1 MQEINAKYNL
11 KSLLENYRVVIPLIQ
26 RDYAQGRKDKRTT
39 EVLKKL
45 LQDINTAL
53 LDTNV
58 GPLDLNFIYGKS
70 THGKFIPLDGQ
81 QRLTTLFL
89 VYLFAYRDNDE
100 CDFLGNFSY
109 KTRNSSTK
117 FFESLVENRR
127 IIFTKTKS
135 PSEIIKDE
143 PWFAD
148 SWQLDPTVQGALK
161 TLDDI
166 SDSFDYEFDYVSVL
180 SDANN
185 QKLVFN
191 FLDIDKLGSEDEL
204 YIKLN
209 SRGRPLTDFENFKA
223 RFIDRIKK
231 IDGRLERE
239 FTQNID
245 TKWTDVIWNIDKN
258 AFDTNFLNLFEIGLI
273 NNLDSLDYSKR
284 DNWTLEIDFETVE
297 ISHVKIII
305 SVLDFLSENK
315 MPEVSSILERSI
327 VNKTLKDRIYFHV
340 ISTFL
345 EHHGDTLDT
354 SYKNW
359 YRIFKNLIDN
369 SVIESQDPYERAI
382 KGINE
387 QIEHTSDLLEY
398 LAEGNRINGF
408 SIDQVDEEI
417 EKAKLITADDSYR
430 EIIEVAEK
438 HRYFDGQIRSCFY
451 FEANDLPSRKIDV
464 ISFYWNK
471 ISKMF
476 SETKPEEGLLMRV
489 ALLALGD
496 YTMTTANNY
505 KTLYRDNSN
514 ESSGFA
520 PSLKSLFS
528 SRNEYVKRLLDEV
541 DITKP
546 LDGEYR
552 RIIQDNISHLTPQ
565 EWRYAFI
572 SYYETMFSKMD
583 SSQYRMKS
591 PFWLNRS
598 EEMLL
603 IPNKSSSARN
613 YDIHL
618 IALEEKLKELGIQS
632 CYEREKGIEST
643 NRILYVNEVYEVR
656 FRGNHFS
663 LNLIGGEEAEEEHF
677 DPRLSFLDIAELLKN
692 KIHY

>member
-1 MQEINAKYNL
+1 MQEINEKYNL
-11 KSLLENYRVVIPLIQ
+11 KSLLNEYKVVIPLIQ

-39 EVLKKL
+39 EVRKKL

-53 LDTNV
+53 IDTNV
-58 GPLDLNFIYGKS
+58 RPLDLNFIYGKS
-70 THGKFIPLDGQ
+70 SNGKFIPLDGQ

-109 KTRNSSTK
+109 ETRNSSTQ
-117 FFESLVENRR
+117 FFKSLFENRKT
-127 IIFTKTKS
+127 IFTETKT

-180 SDANN
+180 SDTNN

-231 IDGRLERE
+231 IDDHLERE
-239 FTQNID
+239 FSQNID

-258 AFDTNFLNLFEIGLI
+258 AFDTNFLNLFEIALI

-284 DNWTLEIDFETVE
+284 DNWTLEIDFETIE
-297 ISHVKIII
+297 MSHIKIIV

-315 MPEVSSILERSI
+315 VPEVSSILERSI

-345 EHHGDTLDT
+345 EYHGDTLDT

-359 YRIFKNLIDN
+359 YRIFKNLINN

-398 LAEGNRINGF
+398 LAEENRINGF
-408 SIDQVDEEI
+408 SIEQVDEEI
-417 EKAKLITADDSYR
+417 EKAKLITSDDSYR
-430 EIIEVAEK
+430 EVIEGAEK

-451 FEANDLPSRKIDV
+451 FEANDLPSKKIDI
-464 ISFYWNK
+464 ISSYWNK
-471 ISKMF
+471 ISEMF
-476 SETKPEEGLLMRV
+476 TETKPKEGLLMRT
-489 ALLALGD
+489 ALLSLGD
-496 YTMTTANNY
+496 YTVYIGKY
-505 KTLYRDNSN
+505 KTLCLDNPN
-514 ESSGFA
+514 ETG
-520 PSLKSLFS
+520 SLKSLFS
-528 SRNEYVKRLLDEV
+528 SQNEYVKKLLDKI

-546 LDGEYR
+546 LDDEYR
-552 RIIQDNISHLTPQ
+552 RIIQENLKNTDKKS
-565 EWRYAFI
+565 WRYAFI
-572 SYYETMFSKMD
+572 TYYETMFNKM
-583 SSQYRMKS
+583 SPSQFKLIA
-591 PFWLNRS
+591 PKIKE

-603 IPNKSSSARN
+603 IPNKASSGKN
-613 YDIHL
+613 VDIHL
-618 IALEEKLKELGIQS
+618 LALKEKLGELGILSDYYSNQ
-632 CYEREKGIEST
+632 GVDGV
-643 NRILYVNEVYEVR
+643 RILEVN
-656 FRGNHFS
+656 RGDF
-663 LNLIGGEEAEEEHF
+663 IIEF
-677 DPRLSFLDIAELLKN
+677 DGFYDVINQSSGKYYFKKSDESNYHTHSGYFVEFAQYLKN
-692 KIHY
+692 EIDK

>member
-1 MQEINAKYNL
+1 MQEINVKYNL
-11 KSLLENYRVVIPLIQ
+11 KSLLENYLVVIPLIQ

-39 EVLKKL
+39 EVRKKL
-45 LQDINTAL
+45 LQDINSAL

-70 THGKFIPLDGQ
+70 TNGKFIPLDGQ

-89 VYLFAYRDNDE
+89 VYLFAYRNNDE

-109 KTRNSSTK
+109 KTRDSSKK
-117 FFESLVENRR
+117 FFKSLFENRKSF
-127 IIFTKTKS
+127 FTETES
-135 PSEIIKDE
+135 PSEIITDQ

-166 SDSFDYEFDYVSVL
+166 SASFDYGFDYVSIL
-180 SDANN
+180 SDSNN

-223 RFIDRIKK
+223 RLIDRIKK
-231 IDGRLERE
+231 IDSHLERE
-239 FTQNID
+239 FSQNID

-258 AFDTNFLNLFEIGLI
+258 AFDTNFLNLFEIVLI

-284 DNWTLEIDFETVE
+284 DNWTLEIDFETIE
-297 ISHVKIII
+297 ISHREIIV
-305 SVLDFLSENK
+305 SVLDFLSKNK
-315 MPEVSSILERSI
+315 MTDASSILEYSI
-327 VNKTLKDRIYFHV
+327 VNKTLKDRVYFHV
-340 ISTFL
+340 ISTFI
-345 EHHGDTLDT
+345 EHQGDTLDT

-359 YRIFKNLIDN
+359 YRIFRNLINN
-369 SVIESQDPYERAI
+369 SVIDSQDSYERAI

-398 LAEGNRINGF
+398 IAEGNRINGF

-430 EIIEVAEK
+430 EIIEVAEN

-464 ISFYWNK
+464 ISIYWNK

-476 SETKPEEGLLMRV
+476 TETKPEEGLLMRA

-643 NRILYVNEVYEVR
+643 NRILYINEVYEVR

-663 LNLIGGEEAEEEHF
+663 INKIGGEEEEEEHF
-677 DPRLSFLDIAELLKN
+677 DPTLSFLDIAEYLNN
-692 KIHY
+692 KLH

>member
-39 EVLKKL
+39 EVRKKL

-70 THGKFIPLDGQ
+70 INGKFIPLDGQ

-89 VYLFAYRDNDE
+89 VYLFAYRNNDE

-109 KTRNSSTK
+109 KTRKSSTQ
-117 FFESLVENRR
+117 FFKSLFENRKN
-127 IIFTKTKS
+127 IFTETES
-135 PSEIIKDE
+135 SSEIITDQ

-166 SDSFDYEFDYVSVL
+166 SDSFDYGFDYVSVL
-180 SDANN
+180 SDSNN

-223 RFIDRIKK
+223 RLIDRIKK
-231 IDGRLERE
+231 IDSHLERE
-239 FTQNID
+239 FSQNID

-258 AFDTNFLNLFEIGLI
+258 AFDTNFLNLFEIVLI

-297 ISHVKIII
+297 ISHIKIIV
-305 SVLDFLSENK
+305 SVLDFLSQNK
-315 MPEVSSILERSI
+315 VPEVSSILEGSI
-327 VNKTLKDRIYFHV
+327 VDKKLKDRVYFHV

-345 EHHGDTLDT
+345 EHHGDSLDT

-359 YRIFKNLIDN
+359 YRIFRNLINN
-369 SVIESQDPYERAI
+369 SVIDSQESYERAI

-430 EIIEVAEK
+430 EIIEVAEN
-438 HRYFDGQIRSCFY
+438 HPYFDGQIRSCFY
-451 FEANDLPSRKIDV
+451 FEADDLPSRKIDV
-464 ISFYWNK
+464 ISIYWNK

-476 SETKPEEGLLMRV
+476 TETKPEEGLLMRA

-505 KTLYRDNSN
+505 KTLYQDNSN
-514 ESSGFA
+514 ESSGSA

-528 SRNEYVKRLLDEV
+528 SRNEYVKKLLDEL
-541 DITKP
+541 DMTKP
-546 LDGEYR
+546 LDVEYR
-552 RIIQDNISHLTPQ
+552 RIIQENISNIAPQ

-572 SYYETMFSKMD
+572 AYYETMFSKMTT
-583 SSQYRMKS
+583 SQYRMKS

-613 YDIHL
+613 FDIHL

-632 CYEREKGIEST
+632 DYRSEKSIGT
-643 NRILYVNEVYEVR
+643 TDRILYVNGLYEVR

-663 LNLIGGEEAEEEHF
+663 INKIGGEEAEEEHF
-677 DPRLSFLDIAELLKN
+677 DPKLSFLDIAEYLNN
-692 KIHY
+692 KLH

>member
-39 EVLKKL
+39 EVRKKL

-53 LDTNV
+53 IDTNV

-70 THGKFIPLDGQ
+70 TNGKFIPLDGQ

-109 KTRNSSTK
+109 ETRKSSTK

-127 IIFTKTKS
+127 IFFTKTKS
-135 PSEIIKDE
+135 PSEIITDE

-166 SDSFDYEFDYVSVL
+166 SDSFDYGFDYVSVL
-180 SDANN
+180 SDSSN

-231 IDGRLERE
+231 IDSHLERE
-239 FTQNID
+239 FSHNID

-258 AFDTNFLNLFEIGLI
+258 AFDTNFLNLFEIVLI

-284 DNWTLEIDFETVE
+284 DNWTLEIDFETIE
-297 ISHVKIII
+297 ISHIEIIV
-305 SVLDFLSENK
+305 SVLDFLSKNK
-315 MPEVSSILERSI
+315 MTDASSILECSI
-327 VNKTLKDRIYFHV
+327 VNKTLKDRVYFHV
-340 ISTFL
+340 ISTFI
-345 EHHGDTLDT
+345 EHQGDTLDT

-359 YRIFKNLIDN
+359 YRIFRNLINN
-369 SVIESQDPYERAI
+369 SVIDSQDSYERAI

-398 LAEGNRINGF
+398 LAEENRINGF
-408 SIDQVDEEI
+408 SIEQVDEEI
-417 EKAKLITADDSYR
+417 EKAKLITSDDSYR
-430 EIIEVAEK
+430 EVIEGAEK

-451 FEANDLPSRKIDV
+451 FEANDLPSKKIDI
-464 ISFYWNK
+464 ISSYWNK
-471 ISKMF
+471 ISEMF
-476 SETKPEEGLLMRV
+476 TETKPKEGLLMRT
-489 ALLALGD
+489 ALLSLGD
-496 YTMTTANNY
+496 YTVYIGNY
-505 KTLYRDNSN
+505 KTLCLDNPN
-514 ESSGFA
+514 ETG
-520 PSLKSLFS
+520 SLKSLFS
-528 SRNEYVKRLLDEV
+528 SQNEYVKKLLDKI

-546 LDGEYR
+546 LDDEYR
-552 RIIQDNISHLTPQ
+552 RIIQENLKNIDKKS
-565 EWRYAFI
+565 WRYAFI
-572 SYYETMFSKMD
+572 TYYETMFNKM
-583 SSQYRMKS
+583 S
-591 PFWLNRS
+591 PSEFKLIAPKIKE

-603 IPNKSSSARN
+603 IPNKASSGKN
-613 YDIHL
+613 VDIHL
-618 IALEEKLKELGIQS
+618 LALKEKLRELGISSDYYSDQ
-632 CYEREKGIEST
+632 GVDGV
-643 NRILYVNEVYEVR
+643 RILDVN
-656 FRGNHFS
+656 
-663 LNLIGGEEAEEEHF
+663 GGDFIIEF
-677 DPRLSFLDIAELLKN
+677 DGCYDMINQSSGTYYFKKSDESNYYPYSGYFVEFAQYLKN
-692 KIHY
+692 EIDK

>member
-1 MQEINAKYNL
+1 MQEINVKYNL
-11 KSLLENYRVVIPLIQ
+11 KSLLENYLVVIPLIQ

-39 EVLKKL
+39 EVRKKL
-45 LQDINTAL
+45 LQDINSAL

-70 THGKFIPLDGQ
+70 TNGKFIPLDGQ

-89 VYLFAYRDNDE
+89 VYLFAYRNNDE

-109 KTRNSSTK
+109 KTRDSSKK
-117 FFESLVENRR
+117 FFKSLFENRKSF
-127 IIFTKTKS
+127 FTETES
-135 PSEIIKDE
+135 PSEIITDQ

-166 SDSFDYEFDYVSVL
+166 SASFDYGFDYVSIL
-180 SDANN
+180 SDSNN

-223 RFIDRIKK
+223 RLIDRIKK
-231 IDGRLERE
+231 IDSHLERE
-239 FTQNID
+239 FSQNID

-258 AFDTNFLNLFEIGLI
+258 AFDTNFLNLFEIALI

-297 ISHVKIII
+297 ISHIKIIV
-305 SVLDFLSENK
+305 SVLDFLTQNK
-315 MPEVSSILERSI
+315 VSEVSSILERSI
-327 VNKTLKDRIYFHV
+327 VNKNLKDRVYFHV

-345 EHHGDTLDT
+345 EHHGDTIDT

-359 YRIFKNLIDN
+359 YRIFRNLINN
-369 SVIESQDPYERAI
+369 SVIDSQESYERAI

-387 QIEHTSDLLEY
+387 QIEYTSDLLEY

-451 FEANDLPSRKIDV
+451 FDANDLPSRKIDI
-464 ISFYWNK
+464 ISIYWNK
-471 ISKMF
+471 IAKMF
-476 SETKPEEGLLMRV
+476 TETKPEEGLLMRA

-514 ESSGFA
+514 ESSGSA

-572 SYYETMFSKMD
+572 AYYETMFSKMTP
-583 SSQYRMKS
+583 SQYRMKS

-618 IALEEKLKELGIQS
+618 IALEEKLKELGIKS
-632 CYEREKGIEST
+632 DYRSEKSIGT
-643 NRILYVNEVYEVR
+643 TDRILYVNEVYEVR

-677 DPRLSFLDIAELLKN
+677 DSTLSFLDIAEYLNN
-692 KIHY
+692 KLH

>member
-1 MQEINAKYNL
+1 MQEINEKYNL
-11 KSLLENYRVVIPLIQ
+11 KSLLNEYKVVIPLIQ

-39 EVLKKL
+39 EVRKKL
-45 LQDINTAL
+45 LQDINSAL

-70 THGKFIPLDGQ
+70 INGKFIPLDGQ

-89 VYLFAYRDNDE
+89 VYLFAYRDHDE
-100 CDFLGNFSY
+100 CNFLSNFSY
-109 KTRNSSTK
+109 ETRNSSK
-117 FFESLVENRR
+117 QFFKSLFENRKSF
-127 IIFTKTKS
+127 FTETKG
-135 PSEIIKDE
+135 PSEIITDQ

-180 SDANN
+180 SDSSN

-231 IDGRLERE
+231 LDSHLERE
-239 FTQNID
+239 FTQKID

-258 AFDTNFLNLFEIGLI
+258 AFDTNFLNLFEIALI

-297 ISHVKIII
+297 ISHIKIIV
-305 SVLDFLSENK
+305 SVLDFLTQNK
-315 MPEVSSILERSI
+315 VSEVSSILERSI
-327 VNKTLKDRIYFHV
+327 VNKNLKDRVYFHV

-345 EHHGDTLDT
+345 EHHGDTIDT

-359 YRIFKNLIDN
+359 YRIFRNLINN
-369 SVIESQDPYERAI
+369 SVIDSQESYERAI

-387 QIEHTSDLLEY
+387 QIEYTSDLLEY

-451 FEANDLPSRKIDV
+451 FDANDLPSRKIDI
-464 ISFYWNK
+464 ISIYWNK
-471 ISKMF
+471 IAKMF
-476 SETKPEEGLLMRV
+476 TETKPEEGLLMRA

-514 ESSGFA
+514 ESSGSA

-572 SYYETMFSKMD
+572 AYYETMFSKMTP
-583 SSQYRMKS
+583 SQYRMKS

-618 IALEEKLKELGIQS
+618 IALEEKLKELGIKS
-632 CYEREKGIEST
+632 DYRSEKSIGT
-643 NRILYVNEVYEVR
+643 TDRILYVNEVYEVR

-677 DPRLSFLDIAELLKN
+677 DPTLSFLDIAEYLNN
-692 KIHY
+692 KLH

>member
-39 EVLKKL
+39 EVRKKL

-53 LDTNV
+53 IDTNV

-70 THGKFIPLDGQ
+70 TNGKFIPLDGQ

-127 IIFTKTKS
+127 IFFTKTKS

-148 SWQLDPTVQGALK
+148 SWQLDPTIQGALES
-161 TLDDI
+161 LDDI

-231 IDGRLERE
+231 IDSHLERE
-239 FTQNID
+239 FSQNID

-258 AFDTNFLNLFEIGLI
+258 AFDTNFLNLFEIVLI

-297 ISHVKIII
+297 ISHIKIIV

-315 MPEVSSILERSI
+315 MPEVASILERSI
-327 VNKTLKDRIYFHV
+327 VKKYLKDRVYFHV
-340 ISTFL
+340 ISTFI

-359 YRIFKNLIDN
+359 YRIFRNLINN
-369 SVIESQDPYERAI
+369 SVIDSQESYERAI

-451 FEANDLPSRKIDV
+451 FEANDFPSRKIDI
-464 ISFYWNK
+464 ISIYWNK

-476 SETKPEEGLLMRV
+476 TEIEPKEGLLMRA
-489 ALLALGD
+489 ALLSLGD
-496 YTMTTANNY
+496 YTISIVNYY
-505 KTLYRDNSN
+505 KTLCQDNPN
-514 ESSGFA
+514 EYS
-520 PSLKSLFS
+520 SLKSLFS
-528 SRNEYVKRLLDEV
+528 SRNEYVKKLLDEL
-541 DITKP
+541 DMTKP
-546 LDGEYR
+546 LDVEYR
-552 RIIQDNISHLTPQ
+552 RIIQENISNIASQ

-572 SYYETMFSKMD
+572 AYYETMFSKMTP
-583 SSQYRMKS
+583 SQYRMKS

-632 CYEREKGIEST
+632 YYQSEKGIEIT

-663 LNLIGGEEAEEEHF
+663 INKIGGEEAEEEHF
-677 DPRLSFLDIAELLKN
+677 DPTLSFLDIAEYLNN
-692 KIHY
+692 KLH

>member
-1 MQEINAKYNL
+1 MQEINKKYNL
-11 KSLLENYRVVIPLIQ
+11 KSLLNEYKVVIPLIQ

-39 EVLKKL
+39 EVRKKL

-53 LDTNV
+53 MDTNV
-58 GPLDLNFIYGKS
+58 RPLDLNFIYGKS
-70 THGKFIPLDGQ
+70 SNGKFIPLDGQ

-109 KTRNSSTK
+109 ETRNSSTQ
-117 FFESLVENRR
+117 FFKSLFENRK
-127 IIFTKTKS
+127 IFFTETKS
-135 PSEIIKDE
+135 PSEIITDE

-180 SDANN
+180 SDSNN

-231 IDGRLERE
+231 LDGHLERE
-239 FTQNID
+239 FSQNID

-258 AFDTNFLNLFEIGLI
+258 AFDTNFLNLFEIALI

-398 LAEGNRINGF
+398 LAEENRINGF
-408 SIDQVDEEI
+408 SIEQVDEEI
-417 EKAKLITADDSYR
+417 EKAKLITSDDSYR
-430 EIIEVAEK
+430 EVIEGAEK

-451 FEANDLPSRKIDV
+451 FEANDLPSKKIDI
-464 ISFYWNK
+464 ISSYWNK
-471 ISKMF
+471 ISEMF
-476 SETKPEEGLLMRV
+476 TETKPKEGLLMRT
-489 ALLALGD
+489 ALLSLGD
-496 YTMTTANNY
+496 YTVYIGNY
-505 KTLYRDNSN
+505 KTLCLDNPN
-514 ESSGFA
+514 ETG
-520 PSLKSLFS
+520 SLKSLFS
-528 SRNEYVKRLLDEV
+528 SQNEYVKKLLDKI

-546 LDGEYR
+546 LDDEYR
-552 RIIQDNISHLTPQ
+552 RIIQENLKNIDKKS
-565 EWRYAFI
+565 WRYAFI
-572 SYYETMFSKMD
+572 TYYETMFNKM
-583 SSQYRMKS
+583 S
-591 PFWLNRS
+591 PSEFKLIAPKIKE

-603 IPNKSSSARN
+603 IPNKASSGKN
-613 YDIHL
+613 VDIHL
-618 IALEEKLKELGIQS
+618 LALKEKLRELGISSDYYSDQ
-632 CYEREKGIEST
+632 GVDGV
-643 NRILYVNEVYEVR
+643 RILDVN
-656 FRGNHFS
+656 RGDF
-663 LNLIGGEEAEEEHF
+663 IIQF
-677 DPRLSFLDIAELLKN
+677 DGCYDMINQSSGTYYFKKSDESNYYPYSGYFVEFVQYLKN
-692 KIHY
+692 EIDK

>member
-70 THGKFIPLDGQ
+70 TNGKFIPLDGQ

-109 KTRNSSTK
+109 ETRKSSAK

-127 IIFTKTKS
+127 IFFTKAKS

-166 SDSFDYEFDYVSVL
+166 SDSFDYGFDYVSVL
-180 SDANN
+180 SDSSN

-231 IDGRLERE
+231 IDSHLERE
-239 FTQNID
+239 FSHNID

-258 AFDTNFLNLFEIGLI
+258 AFDTNFLNLFEIVLI

-297 ISHVKIII
+297 ISHIKIIV

-327 VNKTLKDRIYFHV
+327 VKKYLKDRIYFHV

-359 YRIFKNLIDN
+359 YRIFKNLINN
-369 SVIESQDPYERAI
+369 SVIDSQESYERAI

-430 EIIEVAEK
+430 DIIEVAEK

-451 FEANDLPSRKIDV
+451 FEANGLPSRKIDI
-464 ISFYWNK
+464 ISIYWNK

-476 SETKPEEGLLMRV
+476 TEIEPKEGLLMRA
-489 ALLALGD
+489 ALLSLGD
-496 YTMTTANNY
+496 YTISIVNYY
-505 KTLYRDNSN
+505 KTLCQDNPN
-514 ESSGFA
+514 EYS
-520 PSLKSLFS
+520 SLKSLFS
-528 SRNEYVKRLLDEV
+528 SRNEYVKKLLDEL
-541 DITKP
+541 DMTKP
-546 LDGEYR
+546 LDAEYR
-552 RIIQDNISHLTPQ
+552 RIIQENISNIASQ

-572 SYYETMFSKMD
+572 AYYETMFSKMTP
-583 SSQYRMKS
+583 SQYRMKS

-632 CYEREKGIEST
+632 YYQSEKGIEIT
-643 NRILYVNEVYEVR
+643 NRILYVNEVYKVR

-663 LNLIGGEEAEEEHF
+663 INKIGGEEAEEEHF
-677 DPRLSFLDIAELLKN
+677 DPTLSFLDIAEYLNN
-692 KIHY
+692 KLH

>member
-39 EVLKKL
+39 EVRKKL

-53 LDTNV
+53 LDANV

-70 THGKFIPLDGQ
+70 INGKFIPLDGQ

-89 VYLFAYRDNDE
+89 VYLFAYRDHDE
-100 CDFLGNFSY
+100 CNFLSNFSY
-109 KTRNSSTK
+109 ETRNSSK
-117 FFESLVENRR
+117 QFFKSLFENRKSF
-127 IIFTKTKS
+127 FTETKG
-135 PSEIIKDE
+135 PSEIITDQ

-180 SDANN
+180 SDSSN

-231 IDGRLERE
+231 LDSHLERE
-239 FTQNID
+239 FTQKID

-258 AFDTNFLNLFEIGLI
+258 AFDTNFLNLFEIALI

-297 ISHVKIII
+297 ISHIKIIV
-305 SVLDFLSENK
+305 SVLDFLTQNK
-315 MPEVSSILERSI
+315 VPEVSSILERSI
-327 VNKTLKDRIYFHV
+327 VNKNLKDRVYFHV

-345 EHHGDTLDT
+345 EHHGDTIDT

-359 YRIFKNLIDN
+359 YRIFRNLINN
-369 SVIESQDPYERAI
+369 SVIDSQESYERAI

-451 FEANDLPSRKIDV
+451 FDANDLPSRKIDI
-464 ISFYWNK
+464 ISIYWNK
-471 ISKMF
+471 IAKMF
-476 SETKPEEGLLMRV
+476 TETKPEEGLLMRA

-514 ESSGFA
+514 ESSGSA

-572 SYYETMFSKMD
+572 AYYETMFSKMTP
-583 SSQYRMKS
+583 SQYRMKS

-618 IALEEKLKELGIQS
+618 IALEEKLKELGIKS
-632 CYEREKGIEST
+632 DYRSEKSIGT
-643 NRILYVNEVYEVR
+643 TDRILYVNEVYEVR

-677 DPRLSFLDIAELLKN
+677 DSTLSFLDIAEYLNN
-692 KIHY
+692 KLH

>member
-39 EVLKKL
+39 EVRKVL

-53 LDTNV
+53 LDKNV
-58 GPLDLNFIYGKS
+58 EPLDLNFIYGKS
-70 THGKFIPLDGQ
+70 INGKFIPLDGQ

-109 KTRNSSTK
+109 ETRDSSRK
-117 FFESLVENRR
+117 FFKSLFENRKN
-127 IIFTKTKS
+127 IFIETKS
-135 PSEIIKDE
+135 PSEIITDE

-166 SDSFDYEFDYVSVL
+166 SDSFDYGFDYVSVL
-180 SDANN
+180 SDSNN

-231 IDGRLERE
+231 IDSHLERE
-239 FTQNID
+239 FSQNID

-258 AFDTNFLNLFEIGLI
+258 AFDTNFLNLFEIVLI

-297 ISHVKIII
+297 ISHIEIIV
-305 SVLDFLSENK
+305 SVLDFLSKNK
-315 MPEVSSILERSI
+315 MTDASSILECSI
-327 VNKTLKDRIYFHV
+327 VNKTLKDRVYFHV
-340 ISTFL
+340 ISTFI
-345 EHHGDTLDT
+345 EHQGDTLDT

-359 YRIFKNLIDN
+359 YRIFRNLINN
-369 SVIESQDPYERAI
+369 SVIDSQDSYERAI

-430 EIIEVAEK
+430 EIIEVAEN

-464 ISFYWNK
+464 ISIYWNK

-476 SETKPEEGLLMRV
+476 TETKPEEGLLMRA

-552 RIIQDNISHLTPQ
+552 RIIQDNISHLTPR

-583 SSQYRMKS
+583 PSQYRMKS

-632 CYEREKGIEST
+632 CYESEKGIEST
-643 NRILYVNEVYEVR
+643 NRILYINEVYEVR

-677 DPRLSFLDIAELLKN
+677 DPRLSFLEIAQLLKN

>member
-1 MQEINAKYNL
+1 MQEINVKYNL
-11 KSLLENYRVVIPLIQ
+11 KSLLENYLVVIPLIQ

-39 EVLKKL
+39 EVRKKL
-45 LQDINTAL
+45 LQDINSAL

-70 THGKFIPLDGQ
+70 TNGKFIPLDGQ

-89 VYLFAYRDNDE
+89 VYLFAYRNNDE

-109 KTRNSSTK
+109 KTRDSSKK
-117 FFESLVENRR
+117 FFKSLFENRKSF
-127 IIFTKTKS
+127 FTETES
-135 PSEIIKDE
+135 PSEIITDQ

-166 SDSFDYEFDYVSVL
+166 SASFDYGFDYVSIL
-180 SDANN
+180 SDSNN

-223 RFIDRIKK
+223 RLIDRIKK
-231 IDGRLERE
+231 IDSHLERE
-239 FTQNID
+239 FSQNID

-258 AFDTNFLNLFEIGLI
+258 AFDTNFLNLFEIVLI

-284 DNWTLEIDFETVE
+284 DNWTLEIDFETIE
-297 ISHVKIII
+297 ISHIEIIV
-305 SVLDFLSENK
+305 SVLDFLSKNK
-315 MPEVSSILERSI
+315 MTDASSILEYSI
-327 VNKTLKDRIYFHV
+327 VNKTLKDRVYFHV
-340 ISTFL
+340 ISTFI
-345 EHHGDTLDT
+345 EHQGDTLDT

-359 YRIFKNLIDN
+359 YRIFRNLINN
-369 SVIESQDPYERAI
+369 SVIDSQDSYERAI

-398 LAEGNRINGF
+398 IAEGNRINGF

-430 EIIEVAEK
+430 EIIEVAEN

-464 ISFYWNK
+464 ISIYWNK

-476 SETKPEEGLLMRV
+476 TETKPEEGLLMRA

-618 IALEEKLKELGIQS
+618 IALEEKLKELGIQF

-643 NRILYVNEVYEVR
+643 NRILYINEVYEVR

-663 LNLIGGEEAEEEHF
+663 INKIGGEEEEEEHF
-677 DPRLSFLDIAELLKN
+677 DPTLSFLDIAEYLNN
-692 KIHY
+692 KLH

>member
-1 MQEINAKYNL
+1 MHKVERIKEPP
-11 KSLLENYRVVIPLIQ
+11 KFE
-26 RDYAQGRKDKRTT
+26 
-39 EVLKKL
+39 KKL

-53 LDTNV
+53 IDTNV

-70 THGKFIPLDGQ
+70 TNGKFIPLDGQ

-109 KTRNSSTK
+109 ETRKSSAK

-127 IIFTKTKS
+127 IFFTKAKS

-239 FTQNID
+239 FSQNID

-258 AFDTNFLNLFEIGLI
+258 AFDTNFLNLFEIALI

-297 ISHVKIII
+297 ISHIKIII
-305 SVLDFLSENK
+305 SVLDFLSQNK
-315 MPEVSSILERSI
+315 LTDASSILEHSM
-327 VNKTLKDRIYFHV
+327 VNKYLKDRVYFHV

-345 EHHGDTLDT
+345 EQHGATLDT

-359 YRIFKNLIDN
+359 YRIFRNLINN
-369 SVIESQDPYERAI
+369 SVIDSQDSYERAI

-430 EIIEVAEK
+430 EIIEVAEN

-464 ISFYWNK
+464 ISIYWNK

-476 SETKPEEGLLMRV
+476 SETKPKEGRLMRA

-505 KTLYRDNSN
+505 KTLCQDSPNGNSG
-514 ESSGFA
+514 SA

-528 SRNEYVKRLLDEV
+528 SRNEYVKKLLDEL

-546 LDGEYR
+546 LEVEYR
-552 RIIQDNISHLTPQ
+552 RIIQDNISNIAPQ

-572 SYYETMFSKMD
+572 AYYETMFSKMTT
-583 SSQYRMKS
+583 SQYRMKS

-632 CYEREKGIEST
+632 CYESEKGIEST
-643 NRILYVNEVYEVR
+643 NRILYINEVYEVR

-663 LNLIGGEEAEEEHF
+663 INKIGGEEAEEEHF
-677 DPRLSFLDIAELLKN
+677 DPKLSFLDIAEYLNN
-692 KIHY
+692 KLH

>member
-1 MQEINAKYNL
+1 MQEINKKYNL
-11 KSLLENYRVVIPLIQ
+11 KSLLNEYKVVIPLIQ

-39 EVLKKL
+39 EVRKKL

-53 LDTNV
+53 IDTNV
-58 GPLDLNFIYGKS
+58 RPLDLNFIYGKS
-70 THGKFIPLDGQ
+70 SNGKFIPLDGQ

-109 KTRNSSTK
+109 ETRNSSTQ
-117 FFESLVENRR
+117 FFKSLFENRK
-127 IIFTKTKS
+127 IFFTETKS
-135 PSEIIKDE
+135 PSEIITDE

-180 SDANN
+180 SDSNN

-231 IDGRLERE
+231 LDGHLERE
-239 FTQNID
+239 FSQNID

-258 AFDTNFLNLFEIGLI
+258 AFDTNFLNLFEIALI

-398 LAEGNRINGF
+398 LAEENRINGF
-408 SIDQVDEEI
+408 SIEQVDEEI
-417 EKAKLITADDSYR
+417 EKAKLITSDDSYR
-430 EIIEVAEK
+430 EVIEGAEK

-451 FEANDLPSRKIDV
+451 FEANDLPSKKIDI
-464 ISFYWNK
+464 ISSYWNK
-471 ISKMF
+471 ISEMF
-476 SETKPEEGLLMRV
+476 TETKPKEGLLMRT
-489 ALLALGD
+489 ALLSLGD
-496 YTMTTANNY
+496 YTVYIGNY
-505 KTLYRDNSN
+505 KTLCLDNPN
-514 ESSGFA
+514 ETG
-520 PSLKSLFS
+520 SLKSLFS
-528 SRNEYVKRLLDEV
+528 SQNEYVKKLLDKI

-546 LDGEYR
+546 LDDEYR
-552 RIIQDNISHLTPQ
+552 RIIQENLKNIDKKS
-565 EWRYAFI
+565 WRYAFI
-572 SYYETMFSKMD
+572 TYYETMFNKM
-583 SSQYRMKS
+583 S
-591 PFWLNRS
+591 PSEFKLIAPKIKE

-603 IPNKSSSARN
+603 IPNKASSGKN
-613 YDIHL
+613 VDIHL
-618 IALEEKLKELGIQS
+618 LALKEKLRELGISSDYYSDQ
-632 CYEREKGIEST
+632 GVDGV
-643 NRILYVNEVYEVR
+643 RILDVN
-656 FRGNHFS
+656 
-663 LNLIGGEEAEEEHF
+663 GGDFIIEF
-677 DPRLSFLDIAELLKN
+677 DGCYDMINQSSGTYYFKKSDESNYYPYSGYFVEFAQYLKN
-692 KIHY
+692 EIDK

>member
-39 EVLKKL
+39 EVRKKL

-53 LDTNV
+53 IDTNV

-70 THGKFIPLDGQ
+70 TNGKFIPLDGQ

-89 VYLFAYRDNDE
+89 VYLFAYRDHDE
-100 CDFLGNFSY
+100 CNFLSNFSY
-109 KTRNSSTK
+109 ETRNSSK
-117 FFESLVENRR
+117 QFFKSLFENRKSF
-127 IIFTKTKS
+127 FTETKG
-135 PSEIIKDE
+135 PSEIITDQ

-180 SDANN
+180 SDSSN

-231 IDGRLERE
+231 LDSHLERE
-239 FTQNID
+239 FTQKID

-258 AFDTNFLNLFEIGLI
+258 AFDTNFLNLFEIALI

-297 ISHVKIII
+297 ISHIKIIV
-305 SVLDFLSENK
+305 SVLDFLTQNK
-315 MPEVSSILERSI
+315 VPEVSSILERSI
-327 VNKTLKDRIYFHV
+327 VNKNLKDRVYFHV

-345 EHHGDTLDT
+345 EHHGDTIDT

-359 YRIFKNLIDN
+359 YRIFRNLINN
-369 SVIESQDPYERAI
+369 SVIDSQESYERAI

-451 FEANDLPSRKIDV
+451 FDANDLPSRKIDI
-464 ISFYWNK
+464 ISIYWNK
-471 ISKMF
+471 IAKMF
-476 SETKPEEGLLMRV
+476 TETKPEEGLLMRA

-514 ESSGFA
+514 ESSGSA

-572 SYYETMFSKMD
+572 AYYETMFSKMTP
-583 SSQYRMKS
+583 SQYRMKS

-618 IALEEKLKELGIQS
+618 IALEEKLKELGIKS
-632 CYEREKGIEST
+632 DYRSEKSIGT
-643 NRILYVNEVYEVR
+643 TDRILYVNEVYEVR

-677 DPRLSFLDIAELLKN
+677 DSTLSFLDIAEYLNN
-692 KIHY
+692 KLH

>member
-1 MQEINAKYNL
+1 MQEINEKYNL
-11 KSLLENYRVVIPLIQ
+11 KSLLNEYKVVIPLIQ

-39 EVLKKL
+39 EVRKKL

-53 LDTNV
+53 IDTNV
-58 GPLDLNFIYGKS
+58 RPLDLNFIYGKS
-70 THGKFIPLDGQ
+70 SNGKFIPLDGQ

-109 KTRNSSTK
+109 ETRNSSTQ
-117 FFESLVENRR
+117 FFKSLFENRKT
-127 IIFTKTKS
+127 IFTETKT
-135 PSEIIKDE
+135 PSEIITDE

-166 SDSFDYEFDYVSVL
+166 SDSFDYGLDYVSVL
-180 SDANN
+180 SDSSN

-231 IDGRLERE
+231 LDSHLERE
-239 FTQNID
+239 FSQNID

-258 AFDTNFLNLFEIGLI
+258 AFDTNFLNLFEIALI

-284 DNWTLEIDFETVE
+284 DNWTLEIDFETIE
-297 ISHVKIII
+297 ISHIKIIV

-315 MPEVSSILERSI
+315 VPEVSSILERSI

-345 EHHGDTLDT
+345 EYHGDTLDT

-359 YRIFKNLIDN
+359 YRIFKNLINN

-398 LAEGNRINGF
+398 LAEENRINGF
-408 SIDQVDEEI
+408 SIEQVDEEI
-417 EKAKLITADDSYR
+417 EKAKLITSDDSYR
-430 EIIEVAEK
+430 EVIEGAEK

-451 FEANDLPSRKIDV
+451 FEANDLPSKKIDI
-464 ISFYWNK
+464 ISSYWNK
-471 ISKMF
+471 ISEMF
-476 SETKPEEGLLMRV
+476 TETKPKEGLLMRT
-489 ALLALGD
+489 ALLSLGD
-496 YTMTTANNY
+496 YTVYIGKY
-505 KTLYRDNSN
+505 KTLCLDNPN
-514 ESSGFA
+514 ETG
-520 PSLKSLFS
+520 SLKSLFS
-528 SRNEYVKRLLDEV
+528 SQNEYVKKLLDKI

-546 LDGEYR
+546 LDDEYR
-552 RIIQDNISHLTPQ
+552 RIIQENLKNTDKKS
-565 EWRYAFI
+565 WRYAFI
-572 SYYETMFSKMD
+572 TYYETMFNKM
-583 SSQYRMKS
+583 SPSQFKLIA
-591 PFWLNRS
+591 PKIKE

-603 IPNKSSSARN
+603 IPNKASSGKN
-613 YDIHL
+613 VDIHL
-618 IALEEKLKELGIQS
+618 LALKEKLGELGILSDYYSNQ
-632 CYEREKGIEST
+632 GVDGV
-643 NRILYVNEVYEVR
+643 RILDVN
-656 FRGNHFS
+656 RGDF
-663 LNLIGGEEAEEEHF
+663 IIEF
-677 DPRLSFLDIAELLKN
+677 DGFYDVINQSSGKYYFKKSDESNYHTYSGYFVEFAQYLKN
-692 KIHY
+692 EIDK

>member
-1 MQEINAKYNL
+1 MQEINVKYNL
-11 KSLLENYRVVIPLIQ
+11 KSLLENYLVVIPLIQ

-39 EVLKKL
+39 EVRKKL
-45 LQDINTAL
+45 LQDINSAL

-70 THGKFIPLDGQ
+70 TNGKFIPLDGQ

-89 VYLFAYRDNDE
+89 VYLFAYRNNDE

-109 KTRNSSTK
+109 KTRDSSKK
-117 FFESLVENRR
+117 FFKSLFENRKSF
-127 IIFTKTKS
+127 FTETES
-135 PSEIIKDE
+135 PSEIITDQ

-166 SDSFDYEFDYVSVL
+166 SASFDYGFDYVSIL
-180 SDANN
+180 SDSNN

-223 RFIDRIKK
+223 RLIDRIKK
-231 IDGRLERE
+231 IDSHLERE
-239 FTQNID
+239 FSQNID

-258 AFDTNFLNLFEIGLI
+258 AFDTNFLNLFEIVLI

-284 DNWTLEIDFETVE
+284 DNWTLEIDFETIE
-297 ISHVKIII
+297 ISHIEIIV
-305 SVLDFLSENK
+305 SVLDFLSKNK
-315 MPEVSSILERSI
+315 MTDASSILEYSI
-327 VNKTLKDRIYFHV
+327 VNKTLKDRVYFHV
-340 ISTFL
+340 ISTFI
-345 EHHGDTLDT
+345 EHQGDTLDT

-359 YRIFKNLIDN
+359 YRIFRNLINN
-369 SVIESQDPYERAI
+369 SVIDSQDSYERAI

-398 LAEGNRINGF
+398 IAEGNRINGF

-430 EIIEVAEK
+430 EIIEVAEN

-464 ISFYWNK
+464 ISIYWNK

-476 SETKPEEGLLMRV
+476 TETKPEEGLLMRA

-632 CYEREKGIEST
+632 YYQSEKGIEST

-663 LNLIGGEEAEEEHF
+663 INKIGGEEEEEEHF
-677 DPRLSFLDIAELLKN
+677 DPTLSFLDIAEYLNN
-692 KIHY
+692 KLH

>member
-1 MQEINAKYNL
+1 MQEINKKYNL
-11 KSLLENYRVVIPLIQ
+11 KSLLNEYKVVIPLIQ

-39 EVLKKL
+39 EVRKKL

-53 LDTNV
+53 IDTNV
-58 GPLDLNFIYGKS
+58 RPLDLNFIYGKS
-70 THGKFIPLDGQ
+70 SNGKFIPLDGQ

-109 KTRNSSTK
+109 ETRNSSTQ
-117 FFESLVENRR
+117 FFKSLFENRK
-127 IIFTKTKS
+127 IFFTETKS
-135 PSEIIKDE
+135 PSEIITDE

-180 SDANN
+180 SDSNN

-231 IDGRLERE
+231 LDGHLERE
-239 FTQNID
+239 FSQNID

-258 AFDTNFLNLFEIGLI
+258 AFDTNFLNLFEIALI

-398 LAEGNRINGF
+398 LAEENRINGF
-408 SIDQVDEEI
+408 SIEQVDEEI
-417 EKAKLITADDSYR
+417 EKAKLITSDDSYR
-430 EIIEVAEK
+430 EVIEGAEK

-451 FEANDLPSRKIDV
+451 FEANDLPSKKIDI
-464 ISFYWNK
+464 ISSYWNK
-471 ISKMF
+471 ISEMF
-476 SETKPEEGLLMRV
+476 TETKPKEGLLMRT
-489 ALLALGD
+489 ALLSLGD
-496 YTMTTANNY
+496 YTVYIGNY
-505 KTLYRDNSN
+505 KTLCLDNPN
-514 ESSGFA
+514 ETG
-520 PSLKSLFS
+520 SLKSLFS
-528 SRNEYVKRLLDEV
+528 SQNEYVKKLLDKI

-546 LDGEYR
+546 LDDEYR
-552 RIIQDNISHLTPQ
+552 RIIQENLKNIDKKS
-565 EWRYAFI
+565 WRYAFI
-572 SYYETMFSKMD
+572 TYYETMFNKM
-583 SSQYRMKS
+583 S
-591 PFWLNRS
+591 PSEFKLIAPKIKE

-603 IPNKSSSARN
+603 IPNKASSGKN
-613 YDIHL
+613 VDIHL
-618 IALEEKLKELGIQS
+618 LALKEKLRELGISSDYYSDQGVDGVRNLDVNGGDFIIEFDGCYDMINQS
-632 CYEREKGIEST
+632 SGTYYFKKSDES
-643 NRILYVNEVYEVR
+643 NYYPYSGYFVEFAQY
-656 FRGNHFS
+656 
-663 LNLIGGEEAEEEHF
+663 
-677 DPRLSFLDIAELLKN
+677 LKN
-692 KIHY
+692 EIDK

>member
-1 MQEINAKYNL
+1 MQEINEKYNL
-11 KSLLENYRVVIPLIQ
+11 KSLLNEYKVVIPLIQ

-39 EVLKKL
+39 EVRKKL
-45 LQDINTAL
+45 LQDINSAL

-70 THGKFIPLDGQ
+70 INGKFIPLDGQ
-81 QRLTTLFL
+81 QHLTTLFL
-89 VYLFAYRDNDE
+89 VYLFAYRDHDE
-100 CDFLGNFSY
+100 CNFLSNFSY
-109 KTRNSSTK
+109 ETRNSSK
-117 FFESLVENRR
+117 QFFKSLFENRKSF
-127 IIFTKTKS
+127 FTETKG
-135 PSEIIKDE
+135 PSEIITDQ

-180 SDANN
+180 SDSSN

-231 IDGRLERE
+231 LDSHLERE
-239 FTQNID
+239 FTQKID

-258 AFDTNFLNLFEIGLI
+258 AFDTNFLNLFEIALI

-297 ISHVKIII
+297 ISHIKIIV
-305 SVLDFLSENK
+305 SVLDFLTQNK
-315 MPEVSSILERSI
+315 VSEVSSILERSI
-327 VNKTLKDRIYFHV
+327 VNKNLKDRVYFHV

-345 EHHGDTLDT
+345 EHHGDTIDT

-359 YRIFKNLIDN
+359 YRIFRNLINN
-369 SVIESQDPYERAI
+369 SVIDSQESYERAI

-387 QIEHTSDLLEY
+387 QIEYTSDLLEY

-451 FEANDLPSRKIDV
+451 FDANDLPSRKIDI
-464 ISFYWNK
+464 ISIYWNK
-471 ISKMF
+471 IAKMF
-476 SETKPEEGLLMRV
+476 TETKPEEGLLMRA

-514 ESSGFA
+514 ESSGSA

-572 SYYETMFSKMD
+572 AYYETMFSKMTP
-583 SSQYRMKS
+583 SQYRMKS

-618 IALEEKLKELGIQS
+618 IALEEKLKELGIKS
-632 CYEREKGIEST
+632 DYRSEKSIGT
-643 NRILYVNEVYEVR
+643 TDRILYVNEVYEVR

-677 DPRLSFLDIAELLKN
+677 DSTLSFLDIAEYLNN
-692 KIHY
+692 KLH

>member
-1 MQEINAKYNL
+1 MQEINVKYNL
-11 KSLLENYRVVIPLIQ
+11 KSLLENYLVVIPLIQ

-39 EVLKKL
+39 EVRKKL
-45 LQDINTAL
+45 LQDINSAL

-70 THGKFIPLDGQ
+70 TNGKFIPLDGQ

-89 VYLFAYRDNDE
+89 VYLFAYRNNDE

-109 KTRNSSTK
+109 KTRDSSKK
-117 FFESLVENRR
+117 FFKSLFENRKSF
-127 IIFTKTKS
+127 FTETES
-135 PSEIIKDE
+135 PSEIITDQ

-166 SDSFDYEFDYVSVL
+166 SASFDYGFDYVSIL
-180 SDANN
+180 SDSNN

-223 RFIDRIKK
+223 RLIDRIKK
-231 IDGRLERE
+231 IDSHLERE
-239 FTQNID
+239 FSQNID
-245 TKWTDVIWNIDKN
+245 IKWTDVIWNIDKN
-258 AFDTNFLNLFEIGLI
+258 AFDTNFLNLFEIVLI

-284 DNWTLEIDFETVE
+284 DNWTLEIDFETIE
-297 ISHVKIII
+297 ISHIEIIV
-305 SVLDFLSENK
+305 SVLDFLSKNK
-315 MPEVSSILERSI
+315 MTDASSILEYSI
-327 VNKTLKDRIYFHV
+327 VNKTLKDRVYFHV
-340 ISTFL
+340 ISTFI
-345 EHHGDTLDT
+345 EHQGDTLDT

-359 YRIFKNLIDN
+359 YRIFRNLINN
-369 SVIESQDPYERAI
+369 SVIDSQDSYERAI

-398 LAEGNRINGF
+398 IAEGNRINGF

-430 EIIEVAEK
+430 EIIEVAEN

-464 ISFYWNK
+464 ISIYWNK

-476 SETKPEEGLLMRV
+476 TETKPEEGLLMRA

-643 NRILYVNEVYEVR
+643 NRILYINEVYEVR

-663 LNLIGGEEAEEEHF
+663 INKIGGEEEEEEHF
-677 DPRLSFLDIAELLKN
+677 DPTLSFLDIAEYLNN
-692 KIHY
+692 KLH

>member
-1 MQEINAKYNL
+1 MQEINEKYNL
-11 KSLLENYRVVIPLIQ
+11 KSLLNEYKVVIPLIQ

-39 EVLKKL
+39 EVRKKL
-45 LQDINTAL
+45 LQDINAAL

-70 THGKFIPLDGQ
+70 INGKFIPLDGQ

-89 VYLFAYRDNDE
+89 VYLFAYRDHDE
-100 CDFLGNFSY
+100 CNFLSNFSY
-109 KTRNSSTK
+109 ETRNSSK
-117 FFESLVENRR
+117 QFFKSLFENRKSF
-127 IIFTKTKS
+127 FTETKG
-135 PSEIIKDE
+135 PSEIITDQ

-180 SDANN
+180 SDSSN

-231 IDGRLERE
+231 LDSHLERE
-239 FTQNID
+239 FTQKID

-258 AFDTNFLNLFEIGLI
+258 AFDTNFLNLFEIALI

-297 ISHVKIII
+297 ISHIKIIV
-305 SVLDFLSENK
+305 SVLDFLTQNK
-315 MPEVSSILERSI
+315 VSEVSSILERSI
-327 VNKTLKDRIYFHV
+327 VNKNLKDRVYFHV

-345 EHHGDTLDT
+345 EHHGDTIDT

-359 YRIFKNLIDN
+359 YRIFRNLINN
-369 SVIESQDPYERAI
+369 SVIDSQESYERAI

-387 QIEHTSDLLEY
+387 QIEYTSDLLEY

-451 FEANDLPSRKIDV
+451 FDANDLPSRKIDI
-464 ISFYWNK
+464 ISIYWNK
-471 ISKMF
+471 IAKMF
-476 SETKPEEGLLMRV
+476 TETKPEEGLLMRA

-514 ESSGFA
+514 ESSGSA
-520 PSLKSLFS
+520 PSLKSLFL

-572 SYYETMFSKMD
+572 AYYETMFSKMTP
-583 SSQYRMKS
+583 SQYRMKS

-618 IALEEKLKELGIQS
+618 IALEEKLKELGIKS
-632 CYEREKGIEST
+632 DYRSEKSIGT
-643 NRILYVNEVYEVR
+643 TDRILYVNEVYEVR

-677 DPRLSFLDIAELLKN
+677 DSTLSFLDIAEYLNN
-692 KIHY
+692 KLH

>member
-39 EVLKKL
+39 EVRKKL

-53 LDTNV
+53 IDTNI

-70 THGKFIPLDGQ
+70 TNGKFIPLDGQ

-89 VYLFAYRDNDE
+89 VYLFAYRDNDD

-117 FFESLVENRR
+117 FFKSLVENRKNF
-127 IIFTKTKS
+127 FTETKS

-143 PWFAD
+143 SWFAD

-231 IDGRLERE
+231 IDGHLERE
-239 FTQNID
+239 FSQNID

-258 AFDTNFLNLFEIGLI
+258 AFDTNFLNLFEIALI

-284 DNWTLEIDFETVE
+284 DNWTLEIDFETIE
-297 ISHVKIII
+297 MSHIKIIV
-305 SVLDFLSENK
+305 SVLDFLSKNK
-315 MPEVSSILERSI
+315 MTDASSILECSI
-327 VNKTLKDRIYFHV
+327 VNKTLKDRVYFHV
-340 ISTFL
+340 ISTFI
-345 EHHGDTLDT
+345 EHQGDTLDT

-359 YRIFKNLIDN
+359 YRIFRNLINN
-369 SVIESQDPYERAI
+369 SVIDSQDSYERAI

-408 SIDQVDEEI
+408 SIDQVNEEI

-430 EIIEVAEK
+430 EIIEVAEN

-464 ISFYWNK
+464 ISIYWNK

-476 SETKPEEGLLMRV
+476 TETEPEEGLLMRA

-514 ESSGFA
+514 ESSGSA

-528 SRNEYVKRLLDEV
+528 SRNEYVKRLLDEL
-541 DITKP
+541 DMTKP
-546 LDGEYR
+546 LDVEYR
-552 RIIQDNISHLTPQ
+552 RIIQENISNIAPQ

-572 SYYETMFSKMD
+572 AYYETMFSKMTP
-583 SSQYRMKS
+583 SQYRMKS

-618 IALEEKLKELGIQS
+618 IALEEKLKELGIKS
-632 CYEREKGIEST
+632 DYRSEKSIGT
-643 NRILYVNEVYEVR
+643 TDRILYVNEVYEVR

-677 DPRLSFLDIAELLKN
+677 DSTLSFLDIAEYLNN
-692 KIHY
+692 KLH

>member
-39 EVLKKL
+39 EVRKVL

-53 LDTNV
+53 LDKNV
-58 GPLDLNFIYGKS
+58 EPLDLNFIYGKS
-70 THGKFIPLDGQ
+70 TNGKFIPLDGQ

-239 FTQNID
+239 FSQNID

-258 AFDTNFLNLFEIGLI
+258 AFDTNFLNLFEIVLI

-305 SVLDFLSENK
+305 SVLDFLSQNK
-315 MPEVSSILERSI
+315 VTDVSSILERSI
-327 VNKTLKDRIYFHV
+327 VNKYLKDRVYFHV

-345 EHHGDTLDT
+345 EQHGATLDT

-359 YRIFKNLIDN
+359 YRIFRNLINN
-369 SVIESQDPYERAI
+369 SVIDSQDSYERAI

-430 EIIEVAEK
+430 EIIEVAEN

-451 FEANDLPSRKIDV
+451 FKENDLPSRRIDI
-464 ISFYWNK
+464 ISTYWNK
-471 ISKMF
+471 IAKMF
-476 SETKPEEGLLMRV
+476 SETKPKEGLLMRA

-496 YTMTTANNY
+496 YTMTIHNNY
-505 KTLYRDNSN
+505 KTLCQDSPNGNSG
-514 ESSGFA
+514 SA

-528 SRNEYVKRLLDEV
+528 SRNEYVKKLLDEL
-541 DITKP
+541 DMTKP
-546 LDGEYR
+546 LDVEYR
-552 RIIQDNISHLTPQ
+552 RIIQENISNIAPQ

-572 SYYETMFSKMD
+572 SYYETMFSKME

-591 PFWLNRS
+591 PFWLNRA

-613 YDIHL
+613 FDIHL

-632 CYEREKGIEST
+632 YYEREKGIEST

-656 FRGNHFS
+656 FRGHHFS

-677 DPRLSFLDIAELLKN
+677 DPRLSFLEIAQLLKN

>member
-1 MQEINAKYNL
+1 MQEINVKYNL

-39 EVLKKL
+39 EVRKKL

-53 LDTNV
+53 LDANV

-70 THGKFIPLDGQ
+70 INGKFIPLDGQ

-89 VYLFAYRDNDE
+89 VYLFAYRDHDE
-100 CDFLGNFSY
+100 CNFLSNFSY
-109 KTRNSSTK
+109 ETRNSSK
-117 FFESLVENRR
+117 QFFKSLFENRKSF
-127 IIFTKTKS
+127 FTETKG
-135 PSEIIKDE
+135 PSEIITDQ

-166 SDSFDYEFDYVSVL
+166 SDSFDYGFDYVSVL
-180 SDANN
+180 SDSSN

-223 RFIDRIKK
+223 RLIDRIKK
-231 IDGRLERE
+231 IDSHLERK
-239 FTQNID
+239 FSQNID

-258 AFDTNFLNLFEIGLI
+258 AFDTNFLNLFEIVLI

-284 DNWTLEIDFETVE
+284 DNWTLEIDFETIE
-297 ISHVKIII
+297 ISHIEIIV
-305 SVLDFLSENK
+305 SVLDFLSKNK
-315 MPEVSSILERSI
+315 MTDASSILEYSI
-327 VNKTLKDRIYFHV
+327 VNKTLKDRVYFHV
-340 ISTFL
+340 ISTFI
-345 EHHGDTLDT
+345 EHQGDTLDT

-359 YRIFKNLIDN
+359 YRIFRNLINN
-369 SVIESQDPYERAI
+369 SVIDSQDSYERAI

-451 FEANDLPSRKIDV
+451 FEVNDLPSRKIDV
-464 ISFYWNK
+464 ISIYWNK

-476 SETKPEEGLLMRV
+476 TETKPEEGLLMRA

-514 ESSGFA
+514 ESSGYA

-591 PFWLNRS
+591 PFWLNRA

-632 CYEREKGIEST
+632 YYEREKGIEST

-663 LNLIGGEEAEEEHF
+663 LNLIGGEEVEEEHF
-677 DPRLSFLDIAELLKN
+677 DPTLSFLDIAEYLNN
-692 KIHY
+692 KLH

>member
-39 EVLKKL
+39 EVRKKL

-53 LDTNV
+53 IDTNV

-70 THGKFIPLDGQ
+70 TNGKFIPLDGQ

-109 KTRNSSTK
+109 ETRKSSTK

-127 IIFTKTKS
+127 IFFTKTKS
-135 PSEIIKDE
+135 PSEIITDE

-166 SDSFDYEFDYVSVL
+166 SDSFDYGFDYVSVL
-180 SDANN
+180 SDSSN

-231 IDGRLERE
+231 IDSHLERE
-239 FTQNID
+239 FSHNID

-258 AFDTNFLNLFEIGLI
+258 AFDTNFLNLFEIVLI

-284 DNWTLEIDFETVE
+284 DNWTLETVE
-297 ISHVKIII
+297 ISHIKIIV

-315 MPEVSSILERSI
+315 MPEVASILERSI
-327 VNKTLKDRIYFHV
+327 VKKYLKDRVYFHV
-340 ISTFL
+340 ISTFI

-359 YRIFKNLIDN
+359 YRIFRNLINN
-369 SVIESQDPYERAI
+369 SVIDSQESYERAI

-430 EIIEVAEK
+430 DIIEVAEK

-451 FEANDLPSRKIDV
+451 FEANDLPSRKIDI
-464 ISFYWNK
+464 ISIYWNK

-476 SETKPEEGLLMRV
+476 TEIEPKEGLLMRA
-489 ALLALGD
+489 ALLSLGD

-514 ESSGFA
+514 ESSGYA

-632 CYEREKGIEST
+632 YYQSEKGIEST

-677 DPRLSFLDIAELLKN
+677 DPTLSFLDIAEYLNN
-692 KIHY
+692 KLH

>member
-1 MQEINAKYNL
+1 MQEINEKYNL
-11 KSLLENYRVVIPLIQ
+11 KSLLNEYKVVIPLIQ

-39 EVLKKL
+39 EVRKKL
-45 LQDINTAL
+45 LQDINSAL

-70 THGKFIPLDGQ
+70 INGKFIPLDGQ

-89 VYLFAYRDNDE
+89 VYLFAYRDHDE
-100 CDFLGNFSY
+100 CNFLSNFSY
-109 KTRNSSTK
+109 ETRNSSK
-117 FFESLVENRR
+117 QFFKSLFENRKSF
-127 IIFTKTKS
+127 FTETKG
-135 PSEIIKDE
+135 PSEIITDQ

-180 SDANN
+180 SDSSN

-231 IDGRLERE
+231 LDSHLERE
-239 FTQNID
+239 FTQKID

-258 AFDTNFLNLFEIGLI
+258 AFDTNFLNLFEIALI

-297 ISHVKIII
+297 ISHIKIIV
-305 SVLDFLSENK
+305 SVLDFLTQNK
-315 MPEVSSILERSI
+315 VSEVSSILERSI
-327 VNKTLKDRIYFHV
+327 VNKNLKDRVYFHV

-345 EHHGDTLDT
+345 EHHGDTIDT

-359 YRIFKNLIDN
+359 YRIFRNLINN
-369 SVIESQDPYERAI
+369 SVIDSQESYERAI

-387 QIEHTSDLLEY
+387 QIEYTSDLLEY

-451 FEANDLPSRKIDV
+451 FDANDLPSRKIDI
-464 ISFYWNK
+464 ISIYWNK
-471 ISKMF
+471 IAKMF
-476 SETKPEEGLLMRV
+476 TETKPEEGLLMRA

-514 ESSGFA
+514 ESSGSA

-572 SYYETMFSKMD
+572 AYYETMFSKMTP
-583 SSQYRMKS
+583 SQYRMKS

-618 IALEEKLKELGIQS
+618 IALEEKLKELGIKS
-632 CYEREKGIEST
+632 DYRSEKSIGT
-643 NRILYVNEVYEVR
+643 TDRILYVNEVYEVR

-677 DPRLSFLDIAELLKN
+677 DSTLSFLDIAEYLNN
-692 KIHY
+692 KLH

>member
-39 EVLKKL
+39 EVRKKL

-53 LDTNV
+53 IDTNI

-70 THGKFIPLDGQ
+70 TNGKFIPLDGQ

-89 VYLFAYRDNDE
+89 VYLFAYRDNDD

-117 FFESLVENRR
+117 FFKSLVENRKNF
-127 IIFTKTKS
+127 FTETKS

-143 PWFAD
+143 SWFAD

-223 RFIDRIKK
+223 RLIDRIKK
-231 IDGRLERE
+231 IDSHLERE
-239 FTQNID
+239 FSQNID

-258 AFDTNFLNLFEIGLI
+258 AFDTNFLNLFEIVLI

-297 ISHVKIII
+297 ISHIKIIV
-305 SVLDFLSENK
+305 SVLDFLSQNK
-315 MPEVSSILERSI
+315 VPEVSSILEGSI
-327 VNKTLKDRIYFHV
+327 VDKKLKDRVYFHV

-345 EHHGDTLDT
+345 EHHGDSLDT

-359 YRIFKNLIDN
+359 YRIFRNLINN
-369 SVIESQDPYERAI
+369 SVIDSQESYERAI

-387 QIEHTSDLLEY
+387 QIEHTSDLL
-398 LAEGNRINGF
+398 EGNRINGF

-430 EIIEVAEK
+430 EIIEVAEN
-438 HRYFDGQIRSCFY
+438 HPYFDGQIRSCFY
-451 FEANDLPSRKIDV
+451 FEADDLPSRKIDV
-464 ISFYWNK
+464 ISIYWNK

-476 SETKPEEGLLMRV
+476 TETKPEEGRLMRA

-505 KTLYRDNSN
+505 KTLYQDNSN
-514 ESSGFA
+514 ESSGSA

-528 SRNEYVKRLLDEV
+528 SRNEYVKKLLDEL
-541 DITKP
+541 DMNKP
-546 LDGEYR
+546 LDVEYR
-552 RIIQDNISHLTPQ
+552 RIIQENISNIAPQ

-572 SYYETMFSKMD
+572 AYYETMFSKMTP
-583 SSQYRMKS
+583 SQYRMKS

-632 CYEREKGIEST
+632 CYESEKGIEST
-643 NRILYVNEVYEVR
+643 NRILYINEVYEVR

-677 DPRLSFLDIAELLKN
+677 DSTLSFLDIAEYLNN
-692 KIHY
+692 KLH

>member
-1 MQEINAKYNL
+1 MQEINEKYNL
-11 KSLLENYRVVIPLIQ
+11 KSLLNEYKVVIPLIQ

-39 EVLKKL
+39 EVRKKL
-45 LQDINTAL
+45 LQDINAAL

-70 THGKFIPLDGQ
+70 INGKFIPLDGQ

-89 VYLFAYRDNDE
+89 VYLFAYRDHDE
-100 CDFLGNFSY
+100 CNFLSNFSY
-109 KTRNSSTK
+109 ETRNSSK
-117 FFESLVENRR
+117 QFFKSLFENRKSF
-127 IIFTKTKS
+127 FTETKG
-135 PSEIIKDE
+135 PSEIITDQ

-180 SDANN
+180 SDSSN

-231 IDGRLERE
+231 LDSHLERE
-239 FTQNID
+239 FTQKID

-258 AFDTNFLNLFEIGLI
+258 AFDTNFLNLFEIALI

-297 ISHVKIII
+297 ISHIKIIV
-305 SVLDFLSENK
+305 SVLDFLTQNK
-315 MPEVSSILERSI
+315 VSEVSSILERSI
-327 VNKTLKDRIYFHV
+327 VNKNLKDRVYFHV

-345 EHHGDTLDT
+345 EHHGDTIDT

-359 YRIFKNLIDN
+359 YRIFRNLINN
-369 SVIESQDPYERAI
+369 SVIDSQESYERAI

-387 QIEHTSDLLEY
+387 QIEYTSDLLEY

-451 FEANDLPSRKIDV
+451 FDANDLPSRKIDI
-464 ISFYWNK
+464 ISIYWNK
-471 ISKMF
+471 IAKMF
-476 SETKPEEGLLMRV
+476 TETKPEEGLLMRT

-514 ESSGFA
+514 ESSGSA

-572 SYYETMFSKMD
+572 AYYETMFSKMTP
-583 SSQYRMKS
+583 SQYRMKS

-618 IALEEKLKELGIQS
+618 IALEEKLKELGIKS
-632 CYEREKGIEST
+632 DYRSEKSIGT
-643 NRILYVNEVYEVR
+643 TDRILYVNEVYEVR

-677 DPRLSFLDIAELLKN
+677 DSTLSFLDIAEYLNN
-692 KIHY
+692 KLH

>member
-39 EVLKKL
+39 EVRKKL

-53 LDTNV
+53 LDANV

-70 THGKFIPLDGQ
+70 INGKFIPLDGQ

-89 VYLFAYRDNDE
+89 VYLFAYRDHDE
-100 CDFLGNFSY
+100 CNFLSNFSY
-109 KTRNSSTK
+109 ETRNSSK
-117 FFESLVENRR
+117 QFFKSLFENRKSF
-127 IIFTKTKS
+127 FTETKG
-135 PSEIIKDE
+135 PSEIITDQ

-180 SDANN
+180 SDSSN

-231 IDGRLERE
+231 LDSHLERE
-239 FTQNID
+239 FTQKID

-258 AFDTNFLNLFEIGLI
+258 AFDTNFLNLFEIVLI

-284 DNWTLEIDFETVE
+284 DNWTLEIDFGTIE
-297 ISHVKIII
+297 ISHIKIIV

-315 MPEVSSILERSI
+315 VPEVSSILERSI
-327 VNKTLKDRIYFHV
+327 VNKNLKDRVYFHV

-345 EHHGDTLDT
+345 EHHGDTIDT

-359 YRIFKNLIDN
+359 YRIFRNLINN
-369 SVIESQDPYERAI
+369 SVIDSQESYERAI

-451 FEANDLPSRKIDV
+451 FDANDLPSRKIDI
-464 ISFYWNK
+464 ISIYWNK
-471 ISKMF
+471 IAKMF
-476 SETKPEEGLLMRV
+476 TETKPEEGLLMRA

-514 ESSGFA
+514 ESSGSA

-572 SYYETMFSKMD
+572 AYYETMFSKMTP
-583 SSQYRMKS
+583 SQYRMKS

-618 IALEEKLKELGIQS
+618 IALEEKLKELGIKS
-632 CYEREKGIEST
+632 DYRSEKSIGT
-643 NRILYVNEVYEVR
+643 TDRILYVNEVYEVR

-677 DPRLSFLDIAELLKN
+677 DSTLSFLDIAEYLNN
-692 KIHY
+692 KLH

>member
-39 EVLKKL
+39 EVRKKL

-53 LDTNV
+53 IDTNV

-70 THGKFIPLDGQ
+70 TNGKFIPLDGQ

-109 KTRNSSTK
+109 ETRKSSTK

-127 IIFTKTKS
+127 IFFTKTKS
-135 PSEIIKDE
+135 PSEIITDE

-166 SDSFDYEFDYVSVL
+166 SDSFDYGFDYVSVL
-180 SDANN
+180 SDSSN

-231 IDGRLERE
+231 IDSHLERE
-239 FTQNID
+239 FSHNID

-258 AFDTNFLNLFEIGLI
+258 AFDTNFLNLFEIVLI

-297 ISHVKIII
+297 ISHIKIIV

-315 MPEVSSILERSI
+315 MPEVASILERSI
-327 VNKTLKDRIYFHV
+327 VKKYLKDRVYFHV
-340 ISTFL
+340 ISTFI

-359 YRIFKNLIDN
+359 YRIFRNLINN
-369 SVIESQDPYERAI
+369 SVIDSQESYERAI

-430 EIIEVAEK
+430 DIIEVAEK

-451 FEANDLPSRKIDV
+451 FERMICQAERLI
-464 ISFYWNK
+464 
-471 ISKMF
+471 
-476 SETKPEEGLLMRV
+476 
-489 ALLALGD
+489 
-496 YTMTTANNY
+496 
-505 KTLYRDNSN
+505 
-514 ESSGFA
+514 
-520 PSLKSLFS
+520 LF
-528 SRNEYVKRLLDEV
+528 
-541 DITKP
+541 
-546 LDGEYR
+546 
-552 RIIQDNISHLTPQ
+552 Q
-565 EWRYAFI
+565 FI
-572 SYYETMFSKMD
+572 
-583 SSQYRMKS
+583 
-591 PFWLNRS
+591 
-598 EEMLL
+598 
-603 IPNKSSSARN
+603 
-613 YDIHL
+613 
-618 IALEEKLKELGIQS
+618 GIKYQK
-632 CYEREKGIEST
+632 C
-643 NRILYVNEVYEVR
+643 
-656 FRGNHFS
+656 
-663 LNLIGGEEAEEEHF
+663 
-677 DPRLSFLDIAELLKN
+677 LLK
-692 KIHY
+692 

>member
-39 EVLKKL
+39 EVRKKL

-53 LDTNV
+53 IDTNI

-70 THGKFIPLDGQ
+70 TNGKFIPLDGQ

-109 KTRNSSTK
+109 ETRKSSAK

-127 IIFTKTKS
+127 IFFTKAKS

-166 SDSFDYEFDYVSVL
+166 SDSFDYGFDYVSVL
-180 SDANN
+180 SDSSN

-231 IDGRLERE
+231 IDSHLERE
-239 FTQNID
+239 FSHNID

-258 AFDTNFLNLFEIGLI
+258 AFDTNFLNLFEIVLI

-297 ISHVKIII
+297 ISHIKIIV

-327 VNKTLKDRIYFHV
+327 VKKYLKDRIYFHV

-359 YRIFKNLIDN
+359 YRIFKNLINN
-369 SVIESQDPYERAI
+369 SVIDSQESYERAI

-430 EIIEVAEK
+430 DIIEVAEK

-451 FEANDLPSRKIDV
+451 FEANDLPSRKIDI
-464 ISFYWNK
+464 ISIYWNK

-476 SETKPEEGLLMRV
+476 TEIEPKEGLLMRA
-489 ALLALGD
+489 ALLSLGD
-496 YTMTTANNY
+496 YTISIVNYY
-505 KTLYRDNSN
+505 KTLCQDNPN
-514 ESSGFA
+514 EYS
-520 PSLKSLFS
+520 SLKSLFS
-528 SRNEYVKRLLDEV
+528 SRNEYVKKLLDEL
-541 DITKP
+541 DMTKS
-546 LDGEYR
+546 LDAEYR
-552 RIIQDNISHLTPQ
+552 RIIQENISNIASQ

-572 SYYETMFSKMD
+572 AYYETMFSKMTP
-583 SSQYRMKS
+583 SQYRMKS

-632 CYEREKGIEST
+632 YYQSEKGIEIT
-643 NRILYVNEVYEVR
+643 NRILYVNEVYKVR

-663 LNLIGGEEAEEEHF
+663 INKIGGEEAEEEYF
-677 DPRLSFLDIAELLKN
+677 DPTLSFLDIAEYLNN
-692 KIHY
+692 KLH